1 MAGSL
6 VATHNLRHFQ
16 RLMLDIRQAI
26 RDNDWSAFG
35 AGWPGLG
42 PISPHCLDCPGA
54 HFMPHSLSRCPF
66 CFWLKRRCPRRPVLP
81 QVMWPRQPMGG
92 MSWLILFGFL
102 GLMLFMTSTA
112 GRKQRKQHEA
122 LMASLKK
129 RDRVVTTGGVMGVVV
144 DVFDDRVVLKVDE
157 STNTRMTFVRE
168 AISRRIE
175 SEQSEDD
182 SANPND

>member
-1 MAGSL
+1 M
-6 VATHNLRHFQ
+6 
-16 RLMLDIRQAI
+16 
-26 RDNDWSAFG
+26 SAF
-35 AGWPGLG
+35 AQPLSLLLLTQETLPAASG
-42 PISPHCLDCPGA
+42 PAEGGVTA
-54 HFMPHSLSRCPF
+54 TE
-66 CFWLKRRCPRRPVLP
+66 
-81 QVMWPRQPMGG
+81 PMGG
-92 MSWLILFGFL
+92 MTWLILFGFL

-144 DVFDDRVVLKVDE
+144 DVFDDRLVLKVDE

-182 SANPND
+182 SATPND

>member
-1 MAGSL
+1 MPVFAQPLSILLLAQETLPAASGPAGGD
-6 VATHNLRHFQ
+6 VA
-16 RLMLDIRQAI
+16 A
-26 RDNDWSAFG
+26 
-35 AGWPGLG
+35 P
-42 PISPHCLDCPGA
+42 
-54 HFMPHSLSRCPF
+54 
-66 CFWLKRRCPRRPVLP
+66 
-81 QVMWPRQPMGG
+81 QPMGG